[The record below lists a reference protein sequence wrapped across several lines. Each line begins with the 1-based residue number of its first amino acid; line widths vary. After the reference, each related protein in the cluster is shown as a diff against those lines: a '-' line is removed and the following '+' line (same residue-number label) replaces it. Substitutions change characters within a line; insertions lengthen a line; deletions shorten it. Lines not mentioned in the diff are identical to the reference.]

1 MRHVSLMGRWFRW
14 NGKVWVADEKKVA
27 FSLVREICRAAAREC
42 TAATTAKSV
51 ASAKTVAAVE
61 KLAQADPRLATAT
74 DAWDPDPWLLN
85 TQDGVVDLRTGKLR
99 AHSSGDYMTKITVVG
114 PGGDCPRFKQFLL
127 EVMAGDEEKVAFVQ
141 RVLGYCL
148 TGDVS
153 EEVIFFLHGTG
164 QNGKGVL
171 TSTIEWILAD
181 YCKSA
186 GDEVFTETR
195 NDRHST
201 EVARLNGARMVLVT
215 EVEEGKRWAEARL
228 KKVTGG
234 DTLTAR
240 FMRQD
245 DFQFKPQF
253 KPLISANHKPQIKSV
268 DVAMRRR
275 LHLIPFLVTIPPE
288 KRDNELKAKLRV
300 EGPGILQ
307 WMIEGCL
314 EYLRIGLAPPT
325 SVVNATD
332 EYFKD
337 EDNIANWIDERC
349 EVGAGLKDFSSR
361 LFASWK
367 YYAEKAG
374 LPAGNNKRFKTE
386 MNRLGYRDKKLAHL
400 IHEGSFL
407 RLASV
412 A

>member
-1 MRHVSLMGRWFRW
+1 
-14 NGKVWVADEKKVA
+14 
-27 FSLVREICRAAAREC
+27 
-42 TAATTAKSV
+42 
-51 ASAKTVAAVE
+51 
-61 KLAQADPRLATAT
+61 
-74 DAWDPDPWLLN
+74 LN
-85 TQDGVVDLRTGKLR
+85 TPDGVVDLRTGKLR
-99 AHSSGDYMTKITVVG
+99 PHNSSDYMTQITAVG
-114 PGGDCPRFKQFLL
+114 PGGDCPRFKQFLG
-127 EVMAGDEEKVAFVQ
+127 EIMYGDQEMVAFIH

-148 TGDVS
+148 TGDIS

-171 TSTIEWILAD
+171 TSTVEWIMAD

-201 EVARLNGARMVLVT
+201 EVARLQGARMVLVT

-268 DVAMRRR
+268 DVAMRLR

-288 KRDNELKAKLRV
+288 KRDNELKTKLRD

-314 EYLRIGLAPPT
+314 EYQRMRLAPPQ

-332 EYFKD
+332 LYFKD
-337 EDNIANWIDERC
+337 EDSVASWIEERC
-349 EVGAGLKDFSSR
+349 EVGKGLKDSASR
-361 LFASWK
+361 LFTSWK
-367 YYAEKAG
+367 HYAEKAG
-374 LPAGNNKRFKTE
+374 LFAGNNKRFKAE
-386 MNRLGYRDKKLAHL
+386 MNRLGYRDKKLSFGVVY
-400 IHEGSFL
+400 EGLSL
-407 RLASV
+407 RPDDPGLQGEAVKARRFDPDQMDPFDAAKRAFST
-412 A
+412 ATC